1 MKKKKQILL
10 VILLLISFLDAQSLG
25 TGSAAFLNKG
35 MSARAIGMGSAY
47 TAVVDDPTAVY
58 WNPAGL
64 LNSNI
69 FQIQVSDIQD
79 LNSTSFGD
87 VNSPQL
93 ALSYYFRKPLPLL
106 KNVYWALG
114 GGVNSFFVKDID
126 QYDSASNY
134 EGSFNYGEYVVFF
147 STAFRIRFLKV
158 GMTWKYINQNF
169 SLSEQFSQ
177 NNGKSFKESI
187 KKIRP
192 HDFGVMFHPTKYI
205 SVGLI
210 IRDSSRVGTYD
221 MYPRNTQM
229 GIKFDLKGFKISLPH
244 LILAT
249 DIIVI
254 QNSLNKMNVGLEYIH
269 QFNADLSVAVRMG
282 ISNLIVG
289 MKGEIDNIE
298 EISKFNKN
306 FAMGLGLSYNML
318 DIDVAWV
325 GLMGTNPYSEYFVL
339 TFSLNM

>member
-1 MKKKKQILL
+1 MKKNKQILL

-93 ALSYYFRKPLPLL
+93 ALSYYFRKPIPLL

-134 EGSFNYGEYVVFF
+134 EGSFNYGEYAIFL
-147 STAFRIRFLKV
+147 STAFKVRFIKLGFTWKFIEQNFGLDDPFIQNNRKSLVRKPHDLGILFNPVDFLTV
-158 GMTWKYINQNF
+158 GMIVRD
-169 SLSEQFSQ
+169 
-177 NNGKSFKESI
+177 SI
-187 KKIRP
+187 KIGFYDTYPKSRQLGLKLDLNALKPTFP
-192 HDFGVMFHPTKYI
+192 HF
-205 SVGLI
+205 
-210 IRDSSRVGTYD
+210 
-221 MYPRNTQM
+221 
-229 GIKFDLKGFKISLPH
+229 
-244 LILAT
+244 ILAA

-254 QNSLNKMNVGLEYIH
+254 QQSMNKWNTGLEFEH
-269 QFNADLSVAVRMG
+269 LFNDNLSVSIRG
-282 ISNLIVG
+282 GLSNMLFG
-289 MKGEIDNIE
+289 MKHKNINEITQLNR
-298 EISKFNKN
+298 KL
-306 FAMGLGLSYNML
+306 ALGFGINYKKVK
-318 DIDVAWV
+318 IDLAWV
-325 GLMGTNPYSEYFVL
+325 QEIVQNPYSRFLVW
-339 TFSLNM
+339 TFSLEP

>member
-1 MKKKKQILL
+1 
-10 VILLLISFLDAQSLG
+10 
-25 TGSAAFLNKG
+25 
-35 MSARAIGMGSAY
+35 
-47 TAVVDDPTAVY
+47 
-58 WNPAGL
+58 
-64 LNSNI
+64 
-69 FQIQVSDIQD
+69 
-79 LNSTSFGD
+79 
-87 VNSPQL
+87 
-93 ALSYYFRKPLPLL
+93 
-106 KNVYWALG
+106 
-114 GGVNSFFVKDID
+114 
-126 QYDSASNY
+126 
-134 EGSFNYGEYVVFF
+134 
-147 STAFRIRFLKV
+147 
-158 GMTWKYINQNF
+158 MTWKYIEQNF
-169 SLSEQFSQ
+169 SLKEQFIQ
-177 NNGKSFKESI
+177 NNGRSWNLK
-187 KKIRP
+187 P
-192 HDFGVMFHPTKYI
+192 HDLGIMFSPTKYI

-210 IRDSSRVGTYD
+210 IRDSCRVGIYD
-221 MYPRNTQM
+221 MYSRSTQM
-229 GIKFDLKGFKISLPH
+229 GIKFDLKDFKTSLPH